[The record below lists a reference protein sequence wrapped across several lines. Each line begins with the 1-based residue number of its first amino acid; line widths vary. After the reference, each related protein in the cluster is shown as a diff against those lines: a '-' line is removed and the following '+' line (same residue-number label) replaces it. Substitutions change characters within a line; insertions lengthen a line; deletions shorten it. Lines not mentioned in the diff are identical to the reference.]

1 MSAPSTGP
9 ESSNAAAE
17 PVVAV
22 HDAFCLHPLP
32 DGAVVALRG
41 LTLRVMPGERVVVHG
56 PNGSGKTTLL
66 RLLPGEPRRAAG
78 RAVVAGF
85 DVGGS
90 SAAAVARWRCR
101 QLGWVDQR
109 ASCTLR
115 PELDVLANVG
125 LQQRLGGVARS
136 VARQRSVEW
145 LERLDLG
152 HLSDR
157 RPAELSGGEA
167 QRVAV
172 AAALAHGPTLVLAD
186 EPSGELD
193 LASADKV
200 YDAIVDA
207 VAAAGASLVLVSHDR
222 RAARVADRVVR
233 IRDGRLSETWTP
245 RETEELL
252 VVDERGWVRL
262 PERARRAGGV
272 GPLRVVADDDTITL
286 AGHDVGPAPLVGADA
301 FAVLA
306 SDVRPPLPP
315 VAPVAP
321 GEPAERAAPVAEL
334 RQVTKAYGG
343 RPVLVAFDLT
353 ITAGRLH
360 VLSGR
365 SGSGKSTLL
374 RILVGLDRPD
384 AGEVLVDGV
393 PLGALDRA
401 ALAAV
406 RRRFAAVVAQDVHL
420 AETVGVAD
428 NVELARAARALPRRA
443 DIDARWLD
451 ALGLTALA
459 GRTARVLSGGER
471 QRTAVARALATGA
484 RLIVLDEPSSQL
496 DEGAVELL
504 VAALRAAV
512 DDGAAVV
519 VATHDPTL
527 VAAADTVASLDG

>member
-1 MSAPSTGP
+1 MSAPSTGAD
-9 ESSNAAAE
+9 SVE

-22 HDAFCLHPLP
+22 HDAFCLHPLA

-66 RLLPGEPRRAAG
+66 RLLAGEQRLAAG

-85 DVGGS
+85 DV
-90 SAAAVARWRCR
+90 SAASAIAVARWRCR

-109 ASCTLR
+109 ASRTLR

-125 LQQRLGGVARS
+125 LQQRLGGVARTL
-136 VARQRSVEW
+136 ARQRSVEW
-145 LERLDLG
+145 LERLNLG
-152 HLSDR
+152 HLAHR

-172 AAALAHGPTLVLAD
+172 AAALAHGPMLVLAD

-193 LASADKV
+193 LASADAV
-200 YDAIVDA
+200 YDAIADA
-207 VAAAGASLVLVSHDR
+207 VAAAGATLVLVSHDR

-245 RETEELL
+245 GETEELL

-272 GPLRVVADDDTITL
+272 GPLRVVADDEAVTL
-286 AGHDVGPAPLVGADA
+286 AGHDVGTVRRVGADQA
-301 FAVLA
+301 EVVEVVV
-306 SDVRPPLPP
+306 SDRRPHVEP
-315 VAPVAP
+315 V
-321 GEPAERAAPVAEL
+321 EPTVPVAEL
-334 RQVTKAYGG
+334 RGVTKAYGG
-343 RPVLVAFDLT
+343 RLVLDTLDLSVH
-353 ITAGRLH
+353 AGRLH

-384 AGEVLVDGV
+384 SGEVVVDGV
-393 PLGALDRA
+393 SLGALDRA
-401 ALAAV
+401 ALAAL
-406 RRRFAAVVAQDVHL
+406 RCRFAAVVAQDVHL

-471 QRTAVARALATGA
+471 QRTAVARAFATGA

-527 VAAADTVASLDG
+527 VAAADTVTSLDG

>member
-1 MSAPSTGP
+1 MSAPSTGRG
-9 ESSNAAAE
+9 NTDAATD

-66 RLLPGEPRRAAG
+66 RLLAGEQRLAAG
-78 RAVVAGF
+78 RALVAGF
-85 DVGGS
+85 DVGGA

-109 ASCTLR
+109 ASRTLR

-136 VARQRSVEW
+136 VARRRSVEW

-152 HLSDR
+152 HLAHR

-193 LASADKV
+193 LASADAV
-200 YDAIVDA
+200 YDAIVNA
-207 VAAAGASLVLVSHDR
+207 VAAAGATLVLVSHDR

-245 RETEELL
+245 GETEELL

-272 GPLRVVADDDTITL
+272 GPLRVVADDDAITL
-286 AGHDVGPAPLVGADA
+286 AGPDIGTVNMVGDDVAAEARLVE
-301 FAVLA
+301 
-306 SDVRPPLPP
+306 P
-315 VAPVAP
+315 VGSV
-321 GEPAERAAPVAEL
+321 ERAALVAEL
-334 RQVTKAYGG
+334 RQVTKAYDG
-343 RPVLVAFDLT
+343 RPVLEAVDLT
-353 ITAGRLH
+353 IAAGRLH

-384 AGEVLVDGV
+384 AGDVLVDGV
-393 PLGALDRA
+393 SLGALDRA
-401 ALAAV
+401 ALAAL
-406 RRRFAAVVAQDVHL
+406 RCRFAAVVAQEVHL

-459 GRTARVLSGGER
+459 GRAARVLSGGER

-519 VATHDPTL
+519 VATHDPML
-527 VAAADTVASLDG
+527 VAAADIVTSLDG